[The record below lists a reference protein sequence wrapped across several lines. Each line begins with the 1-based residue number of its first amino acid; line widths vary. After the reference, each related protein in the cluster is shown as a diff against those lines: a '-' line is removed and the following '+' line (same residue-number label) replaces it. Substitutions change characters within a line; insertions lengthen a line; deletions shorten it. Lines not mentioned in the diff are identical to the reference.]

1 MKEIMI
7 FVALVVCALLMFLAI
22 LGIYFPLRKEL
33 KSVFEQFYMFPNVR
47 WKQSRNYIILMNMMS
62 FVLGMLI
69 CCIIVFIYEGGL

>member
-7 FVALVVCALLMFLAI
+7 FVALVVCALLMFLVI
-22 LGIYFPLRKEL
+22 LGIFFPLRKEL

-62 FVLGMLI
+62 FVFGMLI
-69 CCIIVFIYEGGL
+69 CCIIVFIYEGGF

>member
-22 LGIYFPLRKEL
+22 LGTYFPLRKEM

-47 WKQSRNYIILMNMMS
+47 WKQSRDYIILMNMMT
-62 FVLGMLI
+62 FAFGMLI
-69 CCIIVFIYEGGL
+69 CSIIVFIYEGGF